1 MTVREINLLP
11 QDVKA
16 KHKEEKVKSSLGG
29 LFLVL
34 LIISGVLAFVSSAL
48 LVQANLSQN
57 KTKEDITRINGKI
70 KDLGIIEGEA
80 QRLDKKIIALGSV
93 VAHRR
98 RFSLLLSAIEKSI
111 PQEISINNLATFA
124 EDKLSVSGFS
134 SSYQSLS
141 HFITALLDP
150 TLGGKVFAAADL
162 TSASLDEVSGK
173 IRFALTLYLKPNSL
187 K

>member
-1 MTVREINLLP
+1 MTAREINLLP

-16 KHKEEKVKSSLGG
+16 KHKEEKVKSSLGK
-29 LFLVL
+29 LFLIL
-34 LIISGVLAFVSSAL
+34 LIVSGALSFISSAL

-57 KTKEDITRINGKI
+57 KIKEEISRNNGKI

-80 QRLDKKIIALGSV
+80 QRLDKKIIALSTV
-93 VAHRR
+93 VAHRQ
-98 RFSLLLSAIEKSI
+98 RFSLLLLAIGKSI

-134 SSYQSLS
+134 ASYQSLS
-141 HFITALLDP
+141 NFITALLDS